1 MYGKQDMKWVNTTNY
16 DRKQN
21 IKEEKCTKEHI
32 LGLLLKIVFDI
43 LVINGKTVN
52 PPIQIFHLES
62 ILAKIFFYGEG
73 VVG

>member
-1 MYGKQDMKWVNTTNY
+1 MMDTTKIIRLSGRENEI
-16 DRKQN
+16 Q
-21 IKEEKCTKEHI
+21 